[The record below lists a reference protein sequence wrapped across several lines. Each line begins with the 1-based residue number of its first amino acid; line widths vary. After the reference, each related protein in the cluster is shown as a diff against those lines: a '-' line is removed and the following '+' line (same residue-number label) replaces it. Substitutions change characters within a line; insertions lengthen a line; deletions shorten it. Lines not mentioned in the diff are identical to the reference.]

1 MRNNLS
7 DLEIEKLTKTLVSK
21 NKRVVALYGVPENTS
36 YKLMN
41 DLISLMDV
49 EIPNWSSISSATED
63 QCINDIKN
71 FLLSNASLEN
81 FKNLPSNNPL
91 INWWKRRRL
100 NTVVKKIEEIN
111 SAFADREI
119 TSRSKIFLMP
129 VLTAFSTL
137 GTTLAVPLISVT
149 FLRGD
154 AIINLWGKDGYIA
167 FLSLLFSLVVAVII
181 SAFVALFSSLK
192 NNKRNYIVS
201 NMTEGLKRIYD
212 KYFIESNSQ
221 EKINA
226 KVTFYSRFLERSK
239 FVVQNNYTFFYDVVD
254 INSDQYPK
262 ILKYFKT
269 LNQLNNTVI
278 FDASGFKYLDERKI
292 FRNIIDLE
300 KTNVVRLDRYKT
312 KTSGRRLMSFIFYQ
326 LSIIANVNTRKLLQ
340 KFPFFVNSLYRF
352 LDYSEKNTE
361 LLTLLLDIK
370 KHASKTEIP
379 LNDESQLFFVDFFTF
394 VVFKA
399 LDELG
404 FETLMNDLTVYGR
417 PSEITKKN
425 ITYNSLKLDYIINRN
440 ARNFGQQAL
449 LFNLLDYFDET
460 VNKNIFN
467 ELGNSNKNMIFS
479 KNHQL
484 NLANEALSKKGFTK
498 REIDL
503 NNHWY
508 DALYSNLHDDEDM
521 FVKIIEIKDNVDI
534 LNVLDEVFVRAQ
546 NDGVKN
552 LLIYVFNVKML
563 YSLIDNEYELVNESI
578 I

>member
-21 NKRVVALYGVPENTS
+21 NKRVVALYGVPENAS

-81 FKNLPSNNPL
+81 FKNLPSNSPL
-91 INWWKRRRL
+91 INWWKKRRL

-154 AIINLWGKDGYIA
+154 AIINLWGKSGYIA
-167 FLSLLFSLVVAVII
+167 FLSLLFSLVIAVII

-201 NMTEGLKRIYD
+201 NMTEGFKRIYD
-212 KYFIESNSQ
+212 KYFIDGNS
-221 EKINA
+221 EERINA

-239 FVVQNNYTFFYDVVD
+239 LVVQNNYSFFYDVVD
-254 INSDQYPK
+254 INSEQYPK
-262 ILKYFKT
+262 MLKYFKT

-292 FRNIIDLE
+292 FRNIIDPE

-312 KTSGRRLMSFIFYQ
+312 KTSGRRLKNFIFYQ

-361 LLTLLLDIK
+361 LLTLLLDLK
-370 KHASKTEIP
+370 KHASKTQVP
-379 LNDESQLFFVDFFTF
+379 LDDESQLFFVDFFTF

-399 LDELG
+399 LDESG
-404 FETLMNDLTVYGR
+404 FETLINDLTVYGR

-460 VNKNIFN
+460 GNKNIFN

-484 NLANEALSKKGFTK
+484 SLANEALSKKGFTK

-503 NNHWY
+503 NAHWC

-521 FVKIIEIKDNVDI
+521 FVKVIEIKENIDV
-534 LNVLDEVFVRAQ
+534 LSALDEVFVRAQ
-546 NDGVKN
+546 NENVKN

-563 YSLIDNEYELVNESI
+563 YCLIDNEYELVNESI